1 MPYSVGVDIYKATA
15 GDREGQEHV
24 ARDQV
29 TIVSPVLW
37 RYTELT
43 YTVHM
48 LSILYTV
55 YSIMTVALNLAII
68 YAMALRYLYFIF
80 NAFIS

>member
-1 MPYSVGVDIYKATA
+1 M
-15 GDREGQEHV
+15 
-24 ARDQV
+24 
-29 TIVSPVLW
+29 SPVLW

-55 YSIMTVALNLAII
+55 YSIMTVSLNLAII
-68 YAMALRYLYFIF
+68 YATALRWLYFIF
-80 NAFIS
+80 NALLLFLKILYNKIICPVLTVC

>member
-1 MPYSVGVDIYKATA
+1 MWTNIILQAFPI
-15 GDREGQEHV
+15 
-24 ARDQV
+24 
-29 TIVSPVLW
+29 LW

-55 YSIMTVALNLAII
+55 CGVVSVLLNYSK
-68 YAMALRYLYFIF
+68 LYKTGMNIV
-80 NAFIS
+80 I

>member
-1 MPYSVGVDIYKATA
+1 MSSVEGHNKNVSDQGEATA
-15 GDREGQEHV
+15 GDRESQEHV

-29 TIVSPVLW
+29 TLVSPVLW

-48 LSILYTV
+48 LSISYTV
-55 YSIMTVALNLAII
+55 YSIMTVSLSLTII
-68 YAMALRYLYFIF
+68 YATALR
-80 NAFIS
+80 